1 MLINRLWGFQLP
13 EKAFPYYRGCASAN
27 EATLMAL
34 LAFFAA
40 GVPLEKTKP
49 VLSGILS
56 QQNADGSIGANNRCR
71 GDGIWLT
78 AHLAIVL
85 LYYGYAQQMG
95 HALGFLRSLKSH
107 TSATAAHDGVLL
119 DDQIVGWPWVRNT
132 FGWVEPTAWALIA
145 FTLSG
150 QENDPRAINGR
161 KLLLDRQIASGG
173 WNYGN
178 KEVKGA
184 QLIPFWD
191 TTSLALLA
199 LHGSLESAAA
209 DISMQAMVKALPS
222 INSLYGLALTTVCL
236 EAYNRDASFARDRLC
251 ALMSETADEELNV
264 AHYALG
270 VIALMGRKVFST

>member
-13 EKAFPYYRGCASAN
+13 EKSFPYYRGSDSAN
-27 EATLMAL
+27 EATLMTL

-40 GVPLEKTKP
+40 GVPLEKTRP
-49 VLSGILS
+49 VLSGILA
-56 QQNADGSIGANNRCR
+56 QQNADGSIGANSRCR

-85 LYYGYAQQMG
+85 FYYGYAQQLEL
-95 HALGFLRSLKSH
+95 ALGFLRSLKSN
-107 TSATAAHDGVLL
+107 TPGTAAQDGNVLE
-119 DDQIVGWPWVRNT
+119 DTIVGWPWVRNT
-132 FGWVEPTAWALIA
+132 FGWVEPTSWALIA
-145 FTLSG
+145 FKLSG
-150 QENDPRAINGR
+150 QENDPRAISGR

-199 LHGSLESAAA
+199 LQGSVESAAA
-209 DISMQAMVKALPS
+209 DISLQALTKALPS
-222 INSLYGLALTTVCL
+222 IDSLYGLALATVCL
-236 EAYNRDASFARDRLC
+236 QAYNRDVAIARDRFC
-251 ALMSETADEELNV
+251 ALMSAAADEELNV

-270 VIALMGRKVFST
+270 MLALAERKVFST